1 MACLPPDI
9 QRAARDSYA
18 ISLKAVFTLAAC
30 STFLAY
36 IVRLP
41 VSLDGFNVGR
51 SFSETLCVQIPEKT
65 LEHKPRR
72 KRSSGTD
79 RSSVRTRN
87 SVGISSSSGDL
98 NGAGPSL
105 TPSTSP
111 ATTQN
116 FLESPEISSPSG
128 SELDVDHA
136 VPIPARS
143 RRLSMFE
150 SVDGLMDLEGDRI
163 GGSARQ
169 HSTLVRSL

>member
-1 MACLPPDI
+1 MALMI
-9 QRAARDSYA
+9 
-18 ISLKAVFTLAAC
+18 AVHFRKLYV
-30 STFLAY
+30 F
-36 IVRLP
+36 
-41 VSLDGFNVGR
+41 
-51 SFSETLCVQIPEKT
+51 QIPEKA

-72 KRSSGTD
+72 KRSSGTE

-87 SVGISSSSGDL
+87 SASIPSSSEDL
-98 NGAGPSL
+98 NGSGPCL
-105 TPSTSP
+105 TPLTPP

-116 FLESPEISSPSG
+116 ALESPEISSPSG

-136 VPIPARS
+136 VPIPVRS

-169 HSTLVRSL
+169 PSTLVRSL